1 MYPGCQVS
9 GVKQTWRDLEG
20 RPVSADDYS
29 GKRRGRLPCGNAR
42 PRSSLK
48 VQPPGETWMSRNS
61 ALVLALALGS
71 LILPAQAFAQLTP
84 PAGSA
89 GAGNSAISGV
99 PFGPANP
106 RVLSDPSGIGNASL
120 IPPLRT
126 NSPVPPVSYGSVN
139 SLPPSPTRV
148 VAPPYAGASQRII
161 SAHNVEPRSKAPVR
175 RRGRAQVSTFTGI
188 CRGC

>member
-1 MYPGCQVS
+1 MP
-9 GVKQTWRDLEG
+9 
-20 RPVSADDYS
+20 
-29 GKRRGRLPCGNAR
+29 
-42 PRSSLK
+42 
-48 VQPPGETWMSRNS
+48 RNS

-71 LILPAQAFAQLTP
+71 LIVPSQAFAQLTP

-89 GAGNSAISGV
+89 GAGNTPISGV

-106 RVLSDPSGIGNASL
+106 RALADPSGIGNASR

-126 NSPVPPVSYGSVN
+126 NSPTPPASYGSLT
-139 SLPPSPTRV
+139 SPPPSRPNV
-148 VAPPYAGASQRII
+148 VTPYAGASQRTIDAY
-161 SAHNVEPRSKAPVR
+161 SVEPSTVEPRRHGPVR

>member
-1 MYPGCQVS
+1 
-9 GVKQTWRDLEG
+9 
-20 RPVSADDYS
+20 
-29 GKRRGRLPCGNAR
+29 
-42 PRSSLK
+42 
-48 VQPPGETWMSRNS
+48 MSRNS

-71 LILPAQAFAQLTP
+71 LILPARAFAQLTP

-126 NSPVPPVSYGSVN
+126 NSPAPPVSYGSVN
-139 SLPPSPTRV
+139 SLPPPRTRV

-175 RRGRAQVSTFTGI
+175 RQGRPQVSTFTGI

>member
-1 MYPGCQVS
+1 MF
-9 GVKQTWRDLEG
+9 
-20 RPVSADDYS
+20 
-29 GKRRGRLPCGNAR
+29 
-42 PRSSLK
+42 
-48 VQPPGETWMSRNS
+48 RNS
-61 ALVLALALGS
+61 ALVFALTLGS

-126 NSPVPPVSYGSVN
+126 NSPAPPVSYGSVN
-139 SLPPSPTRV
+139 SLPPSRTPV